1 MAEPFKVVVFT
12 VGREE
17 YAIKVEH
24 IISIEKIEGFT
35 RIPHLPDYVRG
46 IVKVRD
52 ELIPILDLEKVL
64 YDQFVTEEN
73 NSRIIVLRTSEMS
86 LGILVNE
93 AKEILDIFPEQV
105 KQLGLVAYKNTS
117 YLIGIANLE
126 SRLITLIDPS
136 QLVRSLEGIREI
148 QEYMESQLQKQ

>member
-1 MAEPFKVVVFT
+1 MAEPYKVVVFT
-12 VGREE
+12 VGQEE
-17 YAIKVEH
+17 YAITVDH

-46 IVKVRD
+46 IVKVRE

-64 YDQFVTEEN
+64 YDRFVTKEN
-73 NSRIIVLRTSEMS
+73 STRMIVIRTADMS

-93 AKEILDIFPEQV
+93 AKEILDILPEQV

-117 YLIGIANLE
+117 YLTGVANLE
-126 SRLITLIDPS
+126 SRLITFIDPT

-148 QEYMESQLQKQ
+148 QEYMQSQLQQQ

>member
-1 MAEPFKVVVFT
+1 MAEPYKVVVFT
-12 VGREE
+12 VGKEE
-17 YAIKVEH
+17 YAITVDH

-46 IVKVRD
+46 IVKVRE

-64 YDQFVTEEN
+64 YDRFVTKEN
-73 NSRIIVLRTSEMS
+73 STRMIVIRTADMS

-93 AKEILDIFPEQV
+93 AKEILDILPEQV

-117 YLIGIANLE
+117 YLTGVANLE
-126 SRLITLIDPS
+126 SRLITFIDPT

-148 QEYMESQLQKQ
+148 QEYMQSQLQQQ